1 MSTKL
6 PKKPNDTVIKKLIL
20 KQDYKSFGDFYN
32 VNKELIYRTLA
43 NLFKSLKRKD
53 KNNVTLVLG
62 AKINGL
68 QWETE
73 LKFKRQESI
82 VLVRD
87 ILPFFETNEDYETC
101 GEITDTYNIIIKIQS
116 DEEDKLAS
124 PFTIYLMLKVTDV
137 FVKFIEK
144 LFDGVIVLKFDIV
157 NELKSF
163 AVYQ

>member
-1 MSTKL
+1 MQSKQL
-6 PKKPNDTVIKKLIL
+6 SKPKDTVIKKLIL
-20 KQDYKSFGDFYN
+20 KQNYKGFGDFYS

-53 KNNVTLVLG
+53 KNIVILVLG

-87 ILPFFETNEDYETC
+87 ILPFFEENEDYETC
-101 GEITDTYNIIIKIQS
+101 GEITETYNKILENQ
-116 DEEDKLAS
+116 
-124 PFTIYLMLKVTDV
+124 
-137 FVKFIEK
+137 
-144 LFDGVIVLKFDIV
+144 
-157 NELKSF
+157 
-163 AVYQ
+163 

>member
-1 MSTKL
+1 MSTEL

-101 GEITDTYNIIIKIQS
+101 GEITDTYNKIIQIQ
-116 DEEDKLAS
+116 
-124 PFTIYLMLKVTDV
+124 
-137 FVKFIEK
+137 
-144 LFDGVIVLKFDIV
+144 
-157 NELKSF
+157 
-163 AVYQ
+163 

>member
-1 MSTKL
+1 MQSKL
-6 PKKPNDTVIKKLIL
+6 PQKPKDVVIKKLIL
-20 KQDYKSFGDFYN
+20 KQNYKGFGDFYG

-53 KNNVTLVLG
+53 KNSVTLILG

-87 ILPFFETNEDYETC
+87 ILPFFEENEDYETC
-101 GEITDTYNIIIKIQS
+101 GEITETYNKILQ
-116 DEEDKLAS
+116 
-124 PFTIYLMLKVTDV
+124 I
-137 FVKFIEK
+137 
-144 LFDGVIVLKFDIV
+144 
-157 NELKSF
+157 
-163 AVYQ
+163 Q